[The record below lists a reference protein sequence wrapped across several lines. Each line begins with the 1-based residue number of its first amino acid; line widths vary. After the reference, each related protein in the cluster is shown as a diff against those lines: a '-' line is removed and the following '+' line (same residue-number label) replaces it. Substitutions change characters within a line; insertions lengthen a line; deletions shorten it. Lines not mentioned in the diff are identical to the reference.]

1 MGTFSLSQAI
11 QSQVGSTSMAAMELA
26 QPAAAQ
32 ERTIETITEEILHYQ
47 AVGGDAVIQIGQRL
61 IEAKAAIPHGGWLP
75 WLSEQVHYSE
85 RTAQRLMKIAR
96 DCSNPT
102 LVSDL
107 GLRKALA
114 IFTLPQAEQ
123 EDFLREH
130 DAVDM
135 TAEQLEQAI
144 RERDEAIAT
153 AKAEHAKA
161 AKANDEL
168 LSERLEMNRFR
179 DSNGK
184 LHEENKRLS
193 EKIKELES
201 RPIDVAVQVD
211 EEAVEKAKA
220 EARAAAEAE
229 WREKVKAQQTALDEA
244 RDEAARALAKLRHE
258 TEQDKAEDHR
268 CVTGLNPHGTCGAAS
283 YCDKNYSCCIA
294 CPSPCN
300 SYCGFLPATNDPQLP
315 PVTPI
320 ISPIW
325 YVGIPPKDGLYYC
338 EFDCTG
344 MALRTPARWDSVNKW
359 WAFNHGAI
367 IDAKIVRWWPLPED

>member
-32 ERTIETITEEILHYQ
+32 ERTIETITAEIITLKT
-47 AVGGDAVIQIGQRL
+47 DAGNAIIGIGQRL
-61 IEAKAAIPHGGWLP
+61 IEAKEMLPHGQWLP
-75 WLSEQVHYSE
+75 WLTDQVEFSE
-85 RTAQRLMKIAR
+85 RTAQDFMRLAR
-96 DCSNPT
+96 EWSNPQT
-102 LVSDL
+102 LADL
-107 GLRKALA
+107 GKAKALKLLL
-114 IFTLPQAEQ
+114 LPAAE
-123 EDFLREH
+123 RENFMEAH
-130 DAVDM
+130 DVPNM
-135 TAEQLEQAI
+135 STRELEQAI
-144 RERDEAIAT
+144 RERDEAR
-153 AKAEHAKA
+153 KA
-161 AKANDEL
+161 AEY
-168 LSERLEMNRFR
+168 SEAKLKEVNAQLDVNVEALAEMSLKHTEDAGTITDLKTR
-179 DSNGK
+179 
-184 LHEENKRLS
+184 
-193 EKIKELES
+193 IKELES

-211 EEAVEKAKA
+211 EESVERAKA
-220 EARAAAEAE
+220 EARAATEAE
-229 WREKVKAQQTALDEA
+229 WREKVKAQQAALDEA

-283 YCDKNYSCCIA
+283 YCDKHYSCCIA

-300 SYCGFLPATNDPQLP
+300 SYCGFLPETNDPPLP
-315 PVTPI
+315 HVTPI

-344 MALRTPARWDSVNKW
+344 TALQTPARWDSINKW

>member
-1 MGTFSLSQAI
+1 MGSFSLSQAI

-32 ERTIETITEEILHYQ
+32 ERTIETITAEIITLKT
-47 AVGGDAVIQIGQRL
+47 DAGNAIIGIGQRL
-61 IEAKAAIPHGGWLP
+61 IEAKEMLPHGQWLP
-75 WLSEQVHYSE
+75 WLTDQVEFSE
-85 RTAQRLMKIAR
+85 RTAQDFMRLAR
-96 DCSNPT
+96 EWSNPQT
-102 LVSDL
+102 LADL
-107 GLRKALA
+107 GKAKALKLLL
-114 IFTLPQAEQ
+114 LPAAER
-123 EDFLREH
+123 EDFMEAHDVPNMSTRE
-130 DAVDM
+130 
-135 TAEQLEQAI
+135 LEQAI
-144 RERDEAIAT
+144 RERDAAIAT
-153 AKAEHAKA
+153 AKAEQAKA

-179 DSNGK
+179 ESNGQ

-211 EEAVEKAKA
+211 EEAVERAKA

-229 WREKVKAQQTALDEA
+229 WREKVKAQQAALDEA

-258 TEQDKAEDHR
+258 TEQGKAEDHR
-268 CVTGLNPHGTCGAAS
+268 CITGLNPHGTCGAAS

-300 SYCGFLPATNDPQLP
+300 SYCGFLPETNDPQLP

-344 MALRTPARWDSVNKW
+344 TALHTPARWDSINKW